1 MTGLRM
7 NKKPFFI
14 GSIVA
19 PILAINIIYTDV
31 SDEALQQLSD
41 SFRNEWEIQFD
52 SARLNIITDEITLTN
67 AIFPANAVTVE
78 MLTYSYLDKGSD
90 VLPNE
95 LVLSAHN
102 VKGISNLF
110 NKYWPEIDLSSVYA
124 SAKEEGVPLEDMV
137 VDFSVKLARDKGDVS
152 FYLSFKTSKVQTFT
166 VAFDIKDVFPI
177 MNGAYGR
184 YMRSRIYSDSDTISV
199 IDSVYDS
206 LSSIYDAKGRN
217 VLLHNIVGTHRVDN
231 ELLSYSTLSL
241 LPEGT
246 HVDALVNEVRGHRTY
261 KSVEK
266 GKRSFYVSGELNLAE
281 WLAVPVEDSVDWLAD
296 KGFVLKI
303 ND

>member
-1 MTGLRM
+1 
-7 NKKPFFI
+7 
-14 GSIVA
+14 
-19 PILAINIIYTDV
+19 
-31 SDEALQQLSD
+31 
-41 SFRNEWEIQFD
+41 
-52 SARLNIITDEITLTN
+52 
-67 AIFPANAVTVE
+67 
-78 MLTYSYLDKGSD
+78 
-90 VLPNE
+90 
-95 LVLSAHN
+95 
-102 VKGISNLF
+102 
-110 NKYWPEIDLSSVYA
+110 
-124 SAKEEGVPLEDMV
+124 
-137 VDFSVKLARDKGDVS
+137 
-152 FYLSFKTSKVQTFT
+152 
-166 VAFDIKDVFPI
+166 
-177 MNGAYGR
+177 
-184 YMRSRIYSDSDTISV
+184 V